1 MVSNWNFVMRFETFV
16 ALRYLRGK
24 RRTRVVGLITL
35 ISIAGV
41 SVGVIALI
49 VVMSVMTG
57 FDEALRATIIG
68 NRAHLT
74 VETPGVTITDID
86 GAIRQIKEAAPEVV
100 AAGPLTQVEALI
112 RNAEGRQHVSGGF
125 VVGIDP
131 ELEQSVTSLSDN
143 LTRTEGRDFGEGRL
157 PGKKEIVLGYRL
169 AMNIGARVGSEI
181 SVMTMRQFTTSPLI
195 TGSRGVFLT
204 VSGISQAKMPDF
216 DTYYAFVDLET
227 SSMLSGRKGAD
238 AIHCRLTDP
247 FIAEMVA
254 RSLEDKLGEDKLG
267 VVATTWYE
275 SQEAYFAAL
284 EQEKV
289 AMFIILVFIVLV
301 AAFNITS
308 TLIMVVMEK
317 RQDIGILRT
326 LGVSSG
332 SILVIFI
339 AEGLLIGV
347 SGTVLGVALGSVL
360 AHQLNPVA
368 EFIAWMLNVDL
379 FNSQIYYFDRI
390 PVAVVPL
397 DIAVITVSAI
407 ILTFISTLYP
417 AWSAARLDPIE
428 ALRNE

>member
-1 MVSNWNFVMRFETFV
+1 MRFETFV

-24 RRTRVVGLITL
+24 RKSRFVGLITL
-35 ISIAGV
+35 ISVAGV

-57 FDEALRATIIG
+57 FDNALRATIIG

-74 VETPGVTITDID
+74 VERPGAAMSDIN
-86 GAIRQIKEAAPEVV
+86 AEIQKIKEAAPEVV
-100 AAGPLTQVEALI
+100 AAGPITQVEALI
-112 RNAEGRQHVSGGF
+112 RNAEGRQNVSGGF

-131 ELEQSVTSLSDN
+131 ELEQSVTKLSDN
-143 LTRTEGRDFGEGRL
+143 LTRTEGRDFGEGNL

-169 AMNIGARVGSEI
+169 AMNIGARIGSEV
-181 SVMTMRQFTTSPLI
+181 SVMTMRQFTTSPLM

-204 VSGISQAKMPDF
+204 VSGISQAKMSDF
-216 DTYYAFVDLET
+216 DTYYAFVNLDT
-227 SSMLSGRKGAD
+227 ASMLSGRPGAD
-238 AIHCRLTDP
+238 AIHCKLTDP
-247 FIAEMVA
+247 FLAEAVA
-254 RSLEDKLGEDKLG
+254 RRLEVKLG
-267 VVATTWYE
+267 VAATTWYE
-275 SQEAYFAAL
+275 SQQAYFAAL

-326 LGVSSG
+326 LGVSSR
-332 SILVIFI
+332 SILLIFI
-339 AEGLLIGV
+339 TEGLSIGV
-347 SGTVLGVALGSVL
+347 GGTILGVVAGTLL
-360 AHQLNPVA
+360 AQQLNPVA
-368 EFIAWMLNVDL
+368 KFIAWMLNVDL

-390 PVAVVPL
+390 PVAVVPF
-397 DIAVITVSAI
+397 DIGVITVSAI
-407 ILTFISTLYP
+407 VLTFVSTLYP

-428 ALRNE
+428 ALRYE